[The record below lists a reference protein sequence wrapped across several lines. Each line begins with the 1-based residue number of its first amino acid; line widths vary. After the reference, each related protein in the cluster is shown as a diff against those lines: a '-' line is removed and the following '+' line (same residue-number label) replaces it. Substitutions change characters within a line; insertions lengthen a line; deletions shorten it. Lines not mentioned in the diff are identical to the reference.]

1 MWFSA
6 SGVGGG
12 FWVYFNVT
20 ERPDS
25 SVYKDWPIQ
34 SDNMPLDAKF
44 SYKDIYGNKDADLNY
59 ENQSDIDSKQLFD
72 YFDIAANFICVNT
85 ITTTAG
91 MGKFKFPRTKVFQ
104 DTARIINKSYHNL
117 LNTIKTDYK
126 GNLISGFRCKAFY
139 KGYSRWLVQ

>member
-1 MWFSA
+1 
-6 SGVGGG
+6 
-12 FWVYFNVT
+12 
-20 ERPDS
+20 
-25 SVYKDWPIQ
+25 
-34 SDNMPLDAKF
+34 MPLDAKF

-72 YFDIAANFICVNT
+72 YFDIAPNFICVNT

-91 MGKFKFPRTKVFQ
+91 MGKFKLPRTKVFQ

-126 GNLISGFRCKAFY
+126 GNLNLNIDARLSITDIPDGLLNDICIQQK
-139 KGYSRWLVQ
+139 